1 MKDVILFF
9 GYIITAKIFADWF
22 YRVSIQNYYF
32 LQFSRNKK
40 NGFLL
45 KHWHPIL
52 ISTRPSGRNSKR
64 GVAYNGKRLPD

>member
-22 YRVSIQNYYF
+22 LEYQYKIIIFCNF
-32 LQFSRNKK
+32 LEIKK

-64 GVAYNGKRLPD
+64 GVAYNGKSLPD